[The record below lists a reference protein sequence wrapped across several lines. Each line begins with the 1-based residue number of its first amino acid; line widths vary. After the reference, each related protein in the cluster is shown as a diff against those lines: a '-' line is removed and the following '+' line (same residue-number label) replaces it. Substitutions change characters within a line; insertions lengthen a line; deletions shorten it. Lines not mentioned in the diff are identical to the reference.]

1 MRILIVEDEKKVAA
15 FIKKGLEEETYA
27 VDIAMDGEEGLYL
40 GEQNQYDLIILDL
53 MLPKING
60 LDILSSLRSKEIETP
75 ILLLTAKDSVE
86 DKVKGLN
93 QGADD
98 YLTKPFA
105 FSELL
110 ARIRVLLRRGK
121 AESKTTLEIA
131 DLTLNLVSHKVS
143 RGNEEI
149 ELTGKEYSLLEYF
162 MRNQE
167 KVLTRT
173 MIAEHVW
180 DYNFDTFTNVIDVY
194 VNHLRKK
201 IDKLDDRMID
211 LVLQRF
217 SIAKEIGDIKKTNGI
232 EVIDLHR
239 ESQIINR
246 FTEKLAGTLEKKDI
260 TAIFD
265 PIYSISKRLQ
275 KKSK

>member
-27 VDIAMDGEEGLYL
+27 VDIATDGEEGLYL

-60 LDILSSLRSKEIETP
+60 LDILSSLRSQNIETP

-86 DKVKGLN
+86 DKVEGLN

-121 AESKTTLEIA
+121 AESKTILEIA

-143 RGNEEI
+143 RRNEEI

-201 IDKLDDRMID
+201 IDKN
-211 LVLQRF
+211 F
-217 SIAKEIGDIKKTNGI
+217 STKL
-232 EVIDLHR
+232 LH
-239 ESQIINR
+239 
-246 FTEKLAGTLEKKDI
+246 TLRGVGYVMKV
-260 TAIFD
+260 
-265 PIYSISKRLQ
+265 
-275 KKSK
+275 

>member
-1 MRILIVEDEKKVAA
+1 MRILIVEDEKKVAG

-27 VDIAMDGEEGLYL
+27 VDIASDGEEGLHL
-40 GEQNQYDLIILDL
+40 GEQNPYDLIILDL

-60 LDILSSLRSKEIETP
+60 LDILSRLRAKKIETP

-86 DKVKGLN
+86 DKVEGLN

-121 AESKTTLEIA
+121 AETKTTLKIA
-131 DLTLNLVSHKVS
+131 DLTLDLVSHKVN

-201 IDKLDDRMID
+201 IDKN
-211 LVLQRF
+211 F
-217 SIAKEIGDIKKTNGI
+217 PAKL
-232 EVIDLHR
+232 LH
-239 ESQIINR
+239 
-246 FTEKLAGTLEKKDI
+246 TLRGVGYVMKV
-260 TAIFD
+260 
-265 PIYSISKRLQ
+265 
-275 KKSK
+275 

>member
-1 MRILIVEDEKKVAA
+1 MRILIIEDEKKVAG

-27 VDIAMDGEEGLYL
+27 VDAVYDGEEGLYL
-40 GEQNQYDLIILDL
+40 ARENVYDLIILDI
-53 MLPKING
+53 MLPKVDG
-60 LDILSSLRSKEIETP
+60 LEVLARLRKDKIETS
-75 ILLLTAKDSVE
+75 IILLTAKDSVE
-86 DKVKGLN
+86 DRVKGLN

-110 ARIRVLLRRGK
+110 ARTRVLLRRGK
-121 AESKTTLEIA
+121 AEVQTVLQIA
-131 DLTLNLVSHKVS
+131 DLTLDLLSHKVS
-143 RGNEEI
+143 RNAEEI

-194 VNHLRKK
+194 INHLRKK
-201 IDKLDDRMID
+201 IDKNHPKKLLHTLRGVGYVM
-211 LVLQRF
+211 
-217 SIAKEIGDIKKTNGI
+217 KE
-232 EVIDLHR
+232 
-239 ESQIINR
+239 
-246 FTEKLAGTLEKKDI
+246 
-260 TAIFD
+260 
-265 PIYSISKRLQ
+265 
-275 KKSK
+275 

>member
-1 MRILIVEDEKKVAA
+1 MRILVVEDEKKVAA

-27 VDIAMDGEEGLYL
+27 ADVASDGEEGLHL
-40 GEQNQYDLIILDL
+40 GEQNPYDLIILDL

-60 LDILSSLRSKEIETP
+60 LDILSRLRAKKIETP

-86 DKVKGLN
+86 DKVEGLN

-121 AESKTTLEIA
+121 TETKTTLEIA
-131 DLTLNLVSHKVS
+131 DLTLDLVSHKVS

-201 IDKLDDRMID
+201 IDKN
-211 LVLQRF
+211 F
-217 SIAKEIGDIKKTNGI
+217 PAKL
-232 EVIDLHR
+232 LH
-239 ESQIINR
+239 
-246 FTEKLAGTLEKKDI
+246 TLRGVGYVMKV
-260 TAIFD
+260 
-265 PIYSISKRLQ
+265 
-275 KKSK
+275 

>member
-27 VDIAMDGEEGLYL
+27 VDVAPDGEEGLFL
-40 GEQNQYDLIILDL
+40 ASEGQFDLIILDL

-60 LDILSSLRSKEIETP
+60 LEVLTRLREKKVSAA

-86 DKVKGLN
+86 DKVTGLN
-93 QGADD
+93 KGADD

-110 ARIRVLLRRGK
+110 ARVRSLLRRGTGD
-121 AESKTTLEIA
+121 AKTLLTVA
-131 DLTLNLVSHKVS
+131 DLTLDLVTHKVK
-143 RGNEEI
+143 RDEVEM

-162 MRNQE
+162 MRNE
-167 KVLTRT
+167 GKVLTRT

-194 VNHLRKK
+194 INHLRKK
-201 IDKLDDRMID
+201 IDKDYPRKL
-211 LVLQRF
+211 
-217 SIAKEIGDIKKTNGI
+217 
-232 EVIDLHR
+232 LHTLRGVGYVMR
-239 ESQIINR
+239 E
-246 FTEKLAGTLEKKDI
+246 
-260 TAIFD
+260 
-265 PIYSISKRLQ
+265 
-275 KKSK
+275 

>member
-27 VDIAMDGEEGLYL
+27 VDVAYDGEDGLYL
-40 GEQNQYDLIILDL
+40 GVENQYDLIILDL
-53 MLPKING
+53 MLPIIGG
-60 LDILSSLRSKEIETP
+60 LSVLSRLREKKVETP

-86 DKVKGLN
+86 DKVTGLN
-93 QGADD
+93 TGADD

-121 AESKTTLEIA
+121 AETKTVLQI
-131 DLTLNLVSHKVS
+131 DGLSLDLVSHKVK
-143 RGNEEI
+143 RDDEEI

-162 MRNQE
+162 MRNQG

-194 VNHLRKK
+194 VNPLRKK
-201 IDKLDDRMID
+201 IDK
-211 LVLQRF
+211 
-217 SIAKEIGDIKKTNGI
+217 GYP
-232 EVIDLHR
+232 
-239 ESQIINR
+239 
-246 FTEKLAGTLEKKDI
+246 EKLLHTLRGLGYIMKE
-260 TAIFD
+260 
-265 PIYSISKRLQ
+265 
-275 KKSK
+275 

>member
-1 MRILIVEDEKKVAA
+1 MRILIVEDEKKVAG

-27 VDIAMDGEEGLYL
+27 VDIAADGEEGLYM
-40 GEQNQYDLIILDL
+40 GGQNQYDLIILDL

-60 LDILSSLRSKEIETP
+60 LDILSSLREKKNGIP

-93 QGADD
+93 LGADD

-121 AESKTTLEIA
+121 VESKTTLEIA
-131 DLTLNLVSHKVS
+131 DLTLNLVSHKV
-143 RGNEEI
+143 RRWDEEI

-201 IDKLDDRMID
+201 IDKN
-211 LVLQRF
+211 F
-217 SIAKEIGDIKKTNGI
+217 STKL
-232 EVIDLHR
+232 LH
-239 ESQIINR
+239 
-246 FTEKLAGTLEKKDI
+246 TLRGVGYVMKV
-260 TAIFD
+260 
-265 PIYSISKRLQ
+265 
-275 KKSK
+275 

>member
-1 MRILIVEDEKKVAA
+1 MRILIVEDEKKVAG
-15 FIKKGLEEETYA
+15 FIRKGLEEETYA
-27 VDIAMDGEEGLYL
+27 VDVAFDGDEGLGL
-40 GEQNQYDLIILDL
+40 AEMNQYDLIILDL
-53 MLPKING
+53 MLPKLNG
-60 LDILSSLRSKEIETP
+60 LEVLSRLRKKNINTP

-86 DKVKGLN
+86 DKVEGLN

-110 ARIRVLLRRGK
+110 ARVRSLLRRGQI
-121 AESKTTLEIA
+121 ETKTVLQVG
-131 DLTLNLVSHKVS
+131 DLTLDLVSHKVI
-143 RGNEEI
+143 RNDEEI

-162 MRNQE
+162 MRNKD

-201 IDKLDDRMID
+201 IDKKFPSKLIHTLRGVGYVM
-211 LVLQRF
+211 
-217 SIAKEIGDIKKTNGI
+217 KE
-232 EVIDLHR
+232 
-239 ESQIINR
+239 
-246 FTEKLAGTLEKKDI
+246 
-260 TAIFD
+260 
-265 PIYSISKRLQ
+265 
-275 KKSK
+275 

>member
-27 VDIAMDGEEGLYL
+27 VDIACDGEEGLHL
-40 GEQNQYDLIILDL
+40 GEQNPYDLIILDL

-60 LDILSSLRSKEIETP
+60 LDILSQLRAKKIETP

-86 DKVKGLN
+86 DKVEGLN

-121 AESKTTLEIA
+121 IETKTTLEIA
-131 DLTLNLVSHKVS
+131 DLTLDLVSHKVS

-201 IDKLDDRMID
+201 IDKN
-211 LVLQRF
+211 F
-217 SIAKEIGDIKKTNGI
+217 PAKL
-232 EVIDLHR
+232 LH
-239 ESQIINR
+239 
-246 FTEKLAGTLEKKDI
+246 TLRGVGYVMKV
-260 TAIFD
+260 
-265 PIYSISKRLQ
+265 
-275 KKSK
+275 

>member
-27 VDIAMDGEEGLYL
+27 VDIASDGEEGLHL
-40 GEQNQYDLIILDL
+40 GEQNPYDLIILDL

-60 LDILSSLRSKEIETP
+60 LDILSHLRAKKIETP

-86 DKVKGLN
+86 DKVEGLN

-121 AESKTTLEIA
+121 TETKTTLEIA
-131 DLTLNLVSHKVS
+131 DLTLDLVSHKVN

-201 IDKLDDRMID
+201 IDKN
-211 LVLQRF
+211 F
-217 SIAKEIGDIKKTNGI
+217 PAKL
-232 EVIDLHR
+232 LH
-239 ESQIINR
+239 
-246 FTEKLAGTLEKKDI
+246 TLRGVGYVMKV
-260 TAIFD
+260 
-265 PIYSISKRLQ
+265 
-275 KKSK
+275 